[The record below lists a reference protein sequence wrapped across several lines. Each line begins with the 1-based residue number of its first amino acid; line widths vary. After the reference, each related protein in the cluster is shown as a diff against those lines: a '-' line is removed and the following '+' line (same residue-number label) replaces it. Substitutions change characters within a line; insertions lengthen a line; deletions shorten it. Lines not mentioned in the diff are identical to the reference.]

1 MESLKPI
8 LLCVVLAGVGYAV
21 YIALNHAPP
30 PEPALSNAPE
40 WGKPSVEIGK
50 PSSGKPAESTPPA
63 TGKVGDTL
71 QTRGANILEKVQQPS
86 TGASAPSTN
95 STPAAPTVSL
105 PFGIGSASLSAA
117 AQSAKSPDAN
127 ANAANAHSMP
137 TGDPFANPGLMPPSG
152 VQSPAQASGV
162 DPVAR
167 HEFEAAMRSAQTMAN
182 EGKLAEAL
190 RELSRWYDH
199 PIVAPEEQVA
209 LVDFLGQLAGSV
221 IYSQQHLLIP
231 AYQVQAGDTLE
242 TVAMQYQIPWQLLA
256 KINGIGNSRTLTPG
270 EALKVIRGP
279 FNAQLNCQQDYLA
292 LFVDGLYAGRFPVQG
307 GKTLTKP
314 DGPYAVAKFAADNPT
329 NQSRRPY
336 ISLGGD
342 LYLFVPDNSTPPAAG
357 SLGIS
362 QRDME
367 DVFDMLSERSKVTIR
382 R

>member
-8 LLCVVLAGVGYAV
+8 LLCVVLVGVGYGV

-50 PSSGKPAESTPPA
+50 PVTPKPVDGSTSSAATIPQAGAA
-63 TGKVGDTL
+63 TGAT
-71 QTRGANILEKVQQPS
+71 QSASPS
-86 TGASAPSTN
+86 P
-95 STPAAPTVSL
+95 PTVSL
-105 PFGIGSASLSAA
+105 PFGIGSASLGAASQNTKGSDPNSA
-117 AQSAKSPDAN
+117 N
-127 ANAANAHSMP
+127 TRSMA
-137 TGDPFANPGLMPPSG
+137 TTSDPLANPGLLQPNAA
-152 VQSPAQASGV
+152 PAPQAGGV
-162 DPVAR
+162 DPLTR

-182 EGKLAEAL
+182 EGKLVEAL

-199 PIVAPEEQVA
+199 PAVAPEEQVA
-209 LVDFLGQLAGSV
+209 LVDMLGQLAGSV

-242 TVAMQYQIPWQLLA
+242 TIAMQYQVPWQLLA
-256 KINGIGNSRTLTPG
+256 KINGIQSPRALTPG
-270 EALKVIRGP
+270 EPLKVIRGP

-307 GKTLTKP
+307 SKTLTKP

-329 NQSRRPY
+329 NASRRPY

-342 LYLFVPDNSTPPAAG
+342 LYLFVPDNSTPPATG

>member
-8 LLCVVLAGVGYAV
+8 LLCVVLVGVGYGV

-50 PSSGKPAESTPPA
+50 PVTPKPVDGSTSSAATIPQAGAA
-63 TGKVGDTL
+63 TGAT
-71 QTRGANILEKVQQPS
+71 QSASPS
-86 TGASAPSTN
+86 P
-95 STPAAPTVSL
+95 PTVSL
-105 PFGIGSASLSAA
+105 PFGIGSASLGAA
-117 AQSAKSPDAN
+117 SQNTKGS
-127 ANAANAHSMP
+127 
-137 TGDPFANPGLMPPSG
+137 DPLANPGLLQPNAA
-152 VQSPAQASGV
+152 PAPQAGGV
-162 DPVAR
+162 DPLTR

-182 EGKLAEAL
+182 EGKLVEAL

-199 PIVAPEEQVA
+199 PAVAPEEQVA
-209 LVDFLGQLAGSV
+209 LVDMLGQLAGSV

-242 TVAMQYQIPWQLLA
+242 TIAMQYQVPWQLLA
-256 KINGIGNSRTLTPG
+256 KINGIQSPRALTPG
-270 EALKVIRGP
+270 EPLKVIRGP

-292 LFVDGLYAGRFPVQG
+292 LFVDGLYA
-307 GKTLTKP
+307 
-314 DGPYAVAKFAADNPT
+314 VAKFAADNPT
-329 NQSRRPY
+329 NASRRPY

-342 LYLFVPDNSTPPAAG
+342 LYLFVPDNSTPPATG